1 MIKSSLV
8 LFYLEIFP
16 SRKDRIV
23 AYIIL
28 AWIVMTSLVIFF
40 LTIFSCSPINAFWD
54 RDVKG
59 HCMDITVLV
68 FANSGSSIAQDLV
81 LLVYPLFCIR
91 GLKMEFHRK
100 VAVALMF
107 AIGTL

>member
-28 AWIVMTSLVIFF
+28 AWIIVTSLVIFF
-40 LTIFSCSPINAFWD
+40 LTVFSCAPVNAFWD

-59 HCMDITVLV
+59 QCMDITALAFV
-68 FANSGSSIAQDLV
+68 NSGFAIAQDV
-81 LLVYPLFCIR
+81 ALLVYPLFCIR
-91 GLKMEFHRK
+91 QLKMELYRK

-107 AIGTL
+107 AIGTW